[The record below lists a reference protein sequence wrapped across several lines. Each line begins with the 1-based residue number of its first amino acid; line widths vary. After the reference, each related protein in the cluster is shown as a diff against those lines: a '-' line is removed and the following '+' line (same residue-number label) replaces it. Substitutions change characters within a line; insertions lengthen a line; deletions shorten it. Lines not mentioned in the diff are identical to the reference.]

1 MLKGHIYPKLTS
13 KRSPRDKRKG
23 FDRLFKKLLD
33 TDFEGE
39 PARFIVDHHSFHRP
53 SRHVLR
59 DMAWSGAR
67 NLEKERRGQ
76 LASQVKPRAIEPSRI
91 IKPMPRL
98 KGGRA

>member
-53 SRHVLR
+53 SRHHGEEMVR
-59 DMAWSGAR
+59 VG
-67 NLEKERRGQ
+67 N
-76 LASQVKPRAIEPSRI
+76 VKV
-91 IKPMPRL
+91 
-98 KGGRA
+98 